1 VEQVLPRSW
10 GAGVAQMMYTHV
22 NKCKNNKM
30 KEINYMKV
38 DILFIKAVCNNFQKF
53 SCYLSLKVKY
63 RD

>member
-1 VEQVLPRSW
+1 
-10 GAGVAQMMYTHV
+10 MYTHV

-63 RD
+63 RDWH